1 MRSLI
6 FVLVFG
12 AGFVGGTQFPSYSLQ
27 YQQRVTARFD
37 QAATD
42 LTPFQAIADRHH
54 GGSMA
59 RLIQHHLRSSDPTFY
74 EEGMAIQAMVD
85 NYDRLQESVA
95 GLDGSLLGQL
105 GYLITDADRELAAQ
119 TWAGYR
125 PTLVT
130 ETNTFVFAAI
140 VGAGLC
146 VFAWL
151 ISLFAATLLRRAI
164 P

>member
-6 FVLVFG
+6 FVLVFV
-12 AGFVGGTQFPSYSLQ
+12 AGFVAGTQFPSYSLQ

-42 LTPFQAIADRHH
+42 LAPFQAIAERHH

-74 EEGMAIQAMVD
+74 EEGAAIQSMVD
-85 NYDRLQESVA
+85 NHADLQKAVERLDSSV
-95 GLDGSLLGQL
+95 LGQL
-105 GYLITDADRELAAQ
+105 SYLLTDADPDVVTQ
-119 TWAGYR
+119 TWLAYT

-130 ETNTFVFAAI
+130 ESRT
-140 VGAGLC
+140 
-146 VFAWL
+146 L
-151 ISLFAATLLRRAI
+151 IFAATTGAALCIFVWLIVQLAARLVRRAI
-164 P
+164 R